1 MIYTLQYVHS
11 YLNQILLQWHKIK
24 GVKIDTKKFWTA
36 PIKGY
41 QYISKMLPA
50 NCRYYPTCS
59 EYAKW
64 QFEFNAPHRALAAS
78 TLRILRCNQLFAGGI
93 DYPVVTLT
101 PPKQRNIC
109 KLNEFCGK
117 MKVIYWIVPKDADH
131 SLYFIVK
138 DFDAINEASGT

>member
-1 MIYTLQYVHS
+1 MS
-11 YLNQILLQWHKIK
+11 F
-24 GVKIDTKKFWTA
+24 KKFFIT

-41 QYISKMLPA
+41 QYLSKMMPA

-93 DYPVVTLT
+93 DYPVVHFVPRQKHKSLGI
-101 PPKQRNIC
+101 ND
-109 KLNEFCGK
+109 FCGK
-117 MKVIYWIVPKDADH
+117 IKVNYWLVPKETGR
-131 SLYFIVK
+131 SLYYVVK
-138 DFDAINEASGT
+138 DFDAINCDT